1 MRVKQPIKKLFAA
14 LVVAAAVVIGTQLG
28 GSVAAG
34 AGGQPAASVTANGGN
49 PNAQPPILPRAP
61 SSELAAMRQAE
72 AQEAADE
79 LASDPPPTAHYS
91 GAEMNAYA
99 NGGK

>member
-14 LVVAAAVVIGTQLG
+14 LLVAAAVVVGTQLG
-28 GSVAAG
+28 GSAAAG

-49 PNAQPPILPRAP
+49 ANAQPPILPRAT
-61 SSELAAMRQAE
+61 SSELAAIRQAD
-72 AQEAADE
+72 AQELAGE

-91 GAEMNAYA
+91 RAEMNAYA
-99 NGGK
+99 NAGK